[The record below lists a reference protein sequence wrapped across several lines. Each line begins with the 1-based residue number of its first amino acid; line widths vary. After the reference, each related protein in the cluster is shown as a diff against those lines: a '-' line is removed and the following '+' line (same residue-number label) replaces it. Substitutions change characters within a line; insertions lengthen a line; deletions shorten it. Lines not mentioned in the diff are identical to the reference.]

1 MGQEWDMLGVFI
13 LQCLVGIVIALH
25 ADNTDNQKIGRNNQ
39 KEFKAVGTAE
49 IDLSRALNRIRRGR
63 KYGKKVKKRNKG
75 KQKQGKV
82 ERKKKEHK
90 KISNKRKNK
99 KKINRKQKKKKSKRN
114 KNKNKESFKGK
125 QKKKNLPN
133 SKKLKSAKGNRQV
146 LTGDNCNWMDFD
158 TARSRGANCEDGTK
172 MVIKNRK
179 GVRKQ
184 FLLTGGKTIYGF
196 VTKGEKFADCSNLA
210 EITDLVTCKS
220 LSGLSAVSL
229 SGSITRLGHQAG
241 RVFIGKMCEWIDIS
255 KVRTSGQGC
264 GDGSK
269 FVITQEKGT
278 RKQFLFVDGKDII
291 AFVKNKE
298 KFANCSSYTEVT
310 SQVDCK
316 SVPGIETVNLSGN
329 ESPTTAPTIVPF
341 SDTGECCVL
350 AVNIVGK

>member
-1 MGQEWDMLGVFI
+1 MG
-13 LQCLVGIVIALH
+13 
-25 ADNTDNQKIGRNNQ
+25 
-39 KEFKAVGTAE
+39 
-49 IDLSRALNRIRRGR
+49 
-63 KYGKKVKKRNKG
+63 NKG

-82 ERKKKEHK
+82 ERKKKGHK

-125 QKKKNLPN
+125 QIKKNPPK
-133 SKKLKSAKGNRQV
+133 SKKLKSAKGNLRV
-146 LTGDNCNWMDFD
+146 LTGDKCNWMDFD

-172 MVIKNRK
+172 MVIKNKK

-196 VTKGEKFADCSNLA
+196 VTKGEKFADCSNMA
-210 EITDLVTCKS
+210 EITDFVTCKS

-229 SGSITRLGHQAG
+229 SESITRLGHQAG
-241 RVFIGKMCEWIDIS
+241 RVFMGKMCEWIDIS
-255 KVRTSGQGC
+255 KVRTSGKGC
-264 GDGSK
+264 GDGAK

-316 SVPGIETVNLSGN
+316 SVPGVDTVNLSGSD
-329 ESPTTAPTIVPF
+329 SP
-341 SDTGECCVL
+341 STGSAKVSLQNRKNCGL
-350 AVNIVGK
+350 